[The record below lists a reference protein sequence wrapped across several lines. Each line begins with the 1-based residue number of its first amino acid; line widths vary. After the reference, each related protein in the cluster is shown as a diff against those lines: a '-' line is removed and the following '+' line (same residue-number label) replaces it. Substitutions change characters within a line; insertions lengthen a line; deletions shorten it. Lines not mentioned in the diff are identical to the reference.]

1 MYSVPTKTNAKKLPP
16 SSSPATFAPAS
27 VRSRKIDSG
36 SIGDAHA
43 VLDHQERDEQRGG
56 GREHRDRP
64 RGAPAVL
71 RRLGDRVDEQHQPAG
86 AGDRAGHVE
95 PPARRRQPALGD
107 EPRRQQRA
115 RPPRSGR

>member
-1 MYSVPTKTNAKKLPP
+1 MNAKKLPP

-36 SIGDAHA
+36 SNGDSTR
-43 VLDHQERDEQRGG
+43 LSITRKRDEQRR
-56 GREHRDRP
+56 GRREQRERP

-86 AGDRAGHVE
+86 ARDR
-95 PPARRRQPALGD
+95 P
-107 EPRRQQRA
+107 EPRRTAGASCASRL
-115 RPPRSGR
+115 SGTIRGASSSAVAPIGTFR